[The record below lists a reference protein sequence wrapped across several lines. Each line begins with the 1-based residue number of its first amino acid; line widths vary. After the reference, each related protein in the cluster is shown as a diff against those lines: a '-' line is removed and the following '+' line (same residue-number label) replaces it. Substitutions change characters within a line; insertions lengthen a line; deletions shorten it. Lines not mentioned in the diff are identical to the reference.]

1 MDHMDQKIGPFAF
14 QPIFC
19 ENVMFFH
26 NNIDVKIKFRYS
38 LIVIDHQIDE
48 KHHVLT

>member
-1 MDHMDQKIGPFAF
+1 MAHMDQKIGPFAF

-26 NNIDVKIKFRYS
+26 HNIDVKITFRYC
-38 LIVIDHQIDE
+38 LIINDYKVDE
-48 KHHVLT
+48 KITF